1 MKLRQVWAA
10 LAATALCAGTLT
22 ACTDADPGSQAAA
35 TAVPDSL
42 EQARTENRAHNVDQ
56 RFGSAPTVVA
66 DPTNSG
72 VEATKIF
79 FESSETAVVSGP
91 SDADQL
97 RAASLAITAHA
108 PVLRWTPDTAEKV
121 TAELHRLGVGKIL
134 AVGEVDPAGVDSAFG
149 TDAQVIVDPGTS
161 AALSDLT
168 SLEFGHEEVNTPA
181 QMVAAAAKFDAKNP
195 VELQAVWEPRP
206 AQEEATSTATQE
218 RVAAFPVQSA
228 QDGQVAP
235 VVVAAPQSSVIE
247 VATARAYGTTIRVM
261 DYPDPRINET
271 AHKMVVGLDDQ
282 PLIAL
287 GAGFGDSQQLSRKI
301 QLADQASA
309 KGQELPGGGNLVF
322 PGRRMIALYGHPS
335 GGALGVMGERDPQ
348 GSVDYV
354 KDLVA
359 QYQPLEPDQKIIPAF
374 EIIATVA
381 SEFPGEDG
389 DYSNEA
395 DPEELIPYIDAI
407 VAAGGYAV
415 LDLQPGRAN
424 FLDQAKRYEEL
435 LKRPNVGLALDAE
448 WRIGPDEAPLSRV
461 GHVEAAEV
469 NETSEWLARLV
480 SDNQLP
486 QKAFVLHQFQL
497 QMLPDRDNI
506 RTDHPELAYVLHA
519 DGHGVAEEKFGTWN
533 AMLQGLNPS
542 WFMAWKNFFDEDKPM
557 FTPQQTYDVAPRPW
571 FVSYQ

>member
-1 MKLRQVWAA
+1 
-10 LAATALCAGTLT
+10 
-22 ACTDADPGSQAAA
+22 
-35 TAVPDSL
+35 
-42 EQARTENRAHNVDQ
+42 
-56 RFGSAPTVVA
+56 
-66 DPTNSG
+66 
-72 VEATKIF
+72 
-79 FESSETAVVSGP
+79 
-91 SDADQL
+91 
-97 RAASLAITAHA
+97 
-108 PVLRWTPDTAEKV
+108 
-121 TAELHRLGVGKIL
+121 
-134 AVGEVDPAGVDSAFG
+134 
-149 TDAQVIVDPGTS
+149 
-161 AALSDLT
+161 
-168 SLEFGHEEVNTPA
+168 
-181 QMVAAAAKFDAKNP
+181 
-195 VELQAVWEPRP
+195 
-206 AQEEATSTATQE
+206 
-218 RVAAFPVQSA
+218 
-228 QDGQVAP
+228 
-235 VVVAAPQSSVIE
+235 
-247 VATARAYGTTIRVM
+247 
-261 DYPDPRINET
+261 
-271 AHKMVVGLDDQ
+271 
-282 PLIAL
+282 
-287 GAGFGDSQQLSRKI
+287 
-301 QLADQASA
+301 
-309 KGQELPGGGNLVF
+309 
-322 PGRRMIALYGHPS
+322 
-335 GGALGVMGERDPQ
+335 MGERDPQ

-359 QYQPLEPDQKIIPAF
+359 QYQPLEPDQKVIPAF